1 MDSPLLIGRIILG
14 GFFIH
19 SWVNHFIEFGVM
31 TQYAKQ
37 AYDTFGNAAKEKALK
52 VILTN

>member
-1 MDSPLLIGRIILG
+1 MDSPLLLGRIIPG

-19 SWVNHFIEFGVM
+19 SWLNHFIGFGVM
-31 TQYAKQ
+31 TQNAKQ
-37 AYDTFGNAAKEKALK
+37 AYGAFGNAAKEKALK